1 MTDSARTESWQA
13 FYDAHAARLWR
24 NVAQRI
30 AGAADVADVVQETL
44 FAAARSFAQF
54 DAARGSAWNWLWGI
68 GHRQVALYYRK
79 RSRLPVNDVDAEG
92 LSAWLE
98 ASEETA
104 HAQVVR
110 REWGELVRQALST
123 LSAEY
128 DALLTARYLEER
140 TVEELSHEAGQTESA
155 LRSKL
160 ARARA
165 ALREELLRRLPCLQ
179 KEQLLGEL
187 S

>member
-1 MTDSARTESWQA
+1 MIVSGRTEAWQT

-30 AGAADVADVVQETL
+30 AVAADVADVVQETL
-44 FAAARSFAQF
+44 FAAARHFAQF
-54 DAARGSAWNWLWGI
+54 DASRGTAWNWLWGI
-68 GHRQVALYYRK
+68 GHRQISLYYRK
-79 RSRLPVNDVDAEG
+79 RSRLPVVDADTEG
-92 LSAWLE
+92 LAAWIE
-98 ASEETA
+98 AGDDTA
-104 HAQVVR
+104 HAVTVR
-110 REWGELVRQALST
+110 QEWGTLVRQALYA

-140 TVEELSHEAGQTESA
+140 TVEELAREAGQTETA

-160 ARARA
+160 ARART
-165 ALREELLRRLPCLQ
+165 ALREELLRRAPCLRG
-179 KEQLLGEL
+179 EQ

>member
-1 MTDSARTESWQA
+1 MIVSGRTEAWGA

-30 AGAADVADVVQETL
+30 ASMADVADVVQETL
-44 FAAARSFAQF
+44 FAAARNYALF
-54 DAARGSAWNWLWGI
+54 DSSQGTAWNWLWGI

-79 RSRLPVNDVDAEG
+79 RSRLPAVDADAED
-92 LSAWLE
+92 LIAWLE
-98 ASEETA
+98 ASDDTA
-104 HAQVVR
+104 HTVAVR
-110 REWGELVRQALST
+110 QEWGTLVRQALSALT
-123 LSAEY
+123 AEY

-140 TVEELSHEAGQTESA
+140 TVEELARESGQTKSA

-165 ALREELLRRLPCLQ
+165 SLREELLRQTPCLRE
-179 KEQLLGEL
+179 EQ